1 MKTLA
6 QKGIIRIACTVRIGI
21 ACSLELNNLRNVCYR
36 VHFLGYFSRQ
46 RPYGDGRRPLSAD
59 GIYRLDANR
68 LHGGDASQS
77 LGRAADSYR
86 EVRRV

>member
-6 QKGIIRIACTVRIGI
+6 QKGIIRRIGI

-46 RPYGDGRRPLSAD
+46 QPKVT
-59 GIYRLDANR
+59 
-68 LHGGDASQS
+68 GDAH
-77 LGRAADSYR
+77 
-86 EVRRV
+86 

>member
-46 RPYGDGRRPLSAD
+46 RPMVT
-59 GIYRLDANR
+59 
-68 LHGGDASQS
+68 GDAH
-77 LGRAADSYR
+77 
-86 EVRRV
+86 